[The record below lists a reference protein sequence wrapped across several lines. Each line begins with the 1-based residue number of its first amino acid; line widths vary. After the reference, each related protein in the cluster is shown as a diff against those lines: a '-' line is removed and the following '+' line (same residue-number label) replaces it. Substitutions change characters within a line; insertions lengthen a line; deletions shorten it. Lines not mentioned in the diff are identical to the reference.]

1 MAQRTRALRL
11 SLSLSSASLGG
22 HTWSHVFK
30 TIPNGCP
37 TGISNLAGP
46 RTTLWLPAFL
56 SQEAVS
62 LLLCPRKESLLN
74 PWLLCPVHPPAWQV
88 LAISSGQ
95 FQAVSSLVS
104 LLLLSSLQSTL
115 PGDCPPGQALKSA
128 SQSMPPPSSFPRDLN
143 KSQLLT
149 TPLGSCIFWSFL
161 SNSALGVPPSL
172 CREWLPGCYVSPLI
186 TQGLAALP
194 GARLRRPLNA
204 RWQDTA
210 MTQHPEEPP

>member
-1 MAQRTRALRL
+1 MAQRTRALHL
-11 SLSLSSASLGG
+11 SLVCISRWSRLVPCFQG
-22 HTWSHVFK
+22 HPKWLPNRHFK
-30 TIPNGCP
+30 SGRATHH
-37 TGISNLAGP
+37 A
-46 RTTLWLPAFL
+46 RLPAFL

-62 LLLCPRKESLLN
+62 LLLCPRKESLLS

-115 PGDCPPGQALKSA
+115 PEDCPLGQALKSA
-128 SQSMPPPSSFPRDLN
+128 SQSTPPPGSFPRELN

-149 TPLGSCIFWSFL
+149 TPLGSCIFSSFL
-161 SNSALGVPPSL
+161 SNSALRVPPSL
-172 CREWLPGCYVSPLI
+172 CREWLPRCYVSPLI

-204 RWQDTA
+204 RCR
-210 MTQHPEEPP
+210 TQQ